1 MKSNL
6 AVDFSVDKD
15 NRTITIKRE
24 FAAERALV
32 WDAYTK
38 AEILDQW
45 WAQKPWKTRTK
56 SMDFRDGGTWL
67 YAMVGPK
74 GEEHW
79 SIVDYTKIDPK
90 QSFSGLDAFT
100 DSDGN
105 INKEMPRSAW
115 EVSFDE
121 KGDHTHVKI
130 IVSYDDLAQLEATL
144 EMGFREGLLVAM
156 ENLDELL
163 PTL

>member
-45 WAQKPWKTRTK
+45 WAPKPWKTRTK

>member
-45 WAQKPWKTRTK
+45 WAPKPWKTRTK

-144 EMGFREGLLVAM
+144 EMGFREGLLAAM

-163 PTL
+163 PNL